1 MEYRIEDRGEFEVIG
16 KAERI
21 TCRDGE
27 NFRRI
32 PQFWDEC
39 CSDGTYEKM
48 LSKAKGNT
56 TFGICMDME
65 LEKEQFS
72 YMVAGEYD
80 GSSPK
85 DGLTVRKIP
94 ASTWAVF
101 TSRGPLPGSIQRVTE
116 KIFQEWFPATGYE
129 HADAPELEVYL
140 EGDTKSEDY
149 ECEVWIPV
157 VKK

>member
-1 MEYRIEDRGEFEVIG
+1 
-16 KAERI
+16 
-21 TCRDGE
+21 
-27 NFRRI
+27 
-32 PQFWDEC
+32 
-39 CSDGTYEKM
+39 M
-48 LSKAKGNT
+48 LGKAKGNAT
-56 TFGICMDME
+56 LGICMDME

-72 YMVAGEYD
+72 YMVAVEYD
-80 GSSPK
+80 SSSPE
-85 DGLTVRKIP
+85 DGLTLRKIP

-129 HADAPELEVYL
+129 HADAPELEVYP